1 MTETEDNFQRILVGV
16 DQSADAQKAFH
27 FAIRRAQ
34 QTHAQLL
41 IVSVFEKQ
49 TMNVYEALNDD
60 YVRNKREDVEKD
72 LQQYIA
78 TAQAAGVQDV
88 RGIISEGNQG
98 EKIVEDII
106 PQYQPDLLIIGS
118 LDKKGPQRFFGS
130 QAAYMAK
137 RDPISVLVIR

>member
-1 MTETEDNFQRILVGV
+1 
-16 DQSADAQKAFH
+16 
-27 FAIRRAQ
+27 
-34 QTHAQLL
+34 
-41 IVSVFEKQ
+41 
-49 TMNVYEALNDD
+49 MNVYEALNDD

-88 RGIISEGNQG
+88 RGIISEGNPG

-118 LDKKGPQRFFGS
+118 LDKKGPTPALFWKSSRLYGKKSPPFCFS
-130 QAAYMAK
+130 Y
-137 RDPISVLVIR
+137 SLVSF

>member
-1 MTETEDNFQRILVGV
+1 
-16 DQSADAQKAFH
+16 
-27 FAIRRAQ
+27 
-34 QTHAQLL
+34 
-41 IVSVFEKQ
+41 
-49 TMNVYEALNDD
+49 MNVYEALNDD

-88 RGIISEGNQG
+88 RGIISEGNPG

-118 LDKKGPQRFFGS
+118 LDKEGPQRFFGS

-137 RDPISVLVIR
+137 RAPISVLVIR